1 VYGDVKWGTEFR
13 LASFLGGLCEPGAGM
28 ETVGEVCEDI
38 SGDEVMLWEAAVFI
52 FTFPEIEIL
61 FVVIEGA
68 MEFEKDSVVFAV
80 LTFVGVVIPKLGL
93 A

>member
-1 VYGDVKWGTEFR
+1 
-13 LASFLGGLCEPGAGM
+13 M
-28 ETVGEVCEDI
+28 Q
-38 SGDEVMLWEAAVFI
+38 WEAAVFI
-52 FTFPEIEIL
+52 FTLPEIEIL
-61 FVVIEGA
+61 FLVIEGA